1 MNQIE
6 TKERKSRGKKS
17 FPIVRVGASAGGL
30 EAIETFFANMP
41 TNVGMA
47 FVVIQHLSPQHK
59 SILGDILK
67 KDTPMQV
74 VEVQDGMNIV
84 PSCIYSVSYTH
95 LRAHETDSYLVCRL
109 LLE

>member
-6 TKERKSRGKKS
+6 TKERKSKGKKS
-17 FPIVRVGASAGGL
+17 FPIVGVGASAGGL

-74 VEVQDGMNIV
+74 PGLQAGDTV
-84 PSCIYSVSYTH
+84 PQ
-95 LRAHETDSYLVCRL
+95 TDSSRELQG
-109 LLE
+109 E

>member
-17 FPIVRVGASAGGL
+17 FPIVGVGASAGGL

-41 TNVGMA
+41 TDVGMA

-74 VEVQDGMNIV
+74 DGRGHIQ
-84 PSCIYSVSYTH
+84 
-95 LRAHETDSYLVCRL
+95 AGCRL
-109 LLE
+109 LDRQCTFQRGAQH